1 MRQEHMTTIHPTAI
15 LGKNIIFGDNV
26 KIGPYTII
34 EDGVKIGNDT
44 IISAHSVIKTGT
56 IIENDCFIDNFVALG
71 GRPQDATFDIN
82 IRSGVKIG
90 HHTVI
95 HEHATVHRAT
105 KPDKFTTVGS
115 NCMLQTSSHVAH
127 DCIVGDNTKLA
138 NCSML
143 GGKVKI
149 GHDCFIGGGASIHQN
164 VVVGDYVILG
174 GYSAISLNLPSY
186 VMSAGANTV
195 IGLNLVGLRRAKFN
209 NEYLVELKS
218 CFREFYKRTGPTKER
233 ALKMIE
239 DGYGANPMTQ
249 HFLKSFLAKTKL
261 GFAPLR
267 KKIPS

>member
-1 MRQEHMTTIHPTAI
+1 MTTIHPTAI
-15 LGKNIIFGDNV
+15 IGDNIILGDNV

-34 EDGVKIGNDT
+34 EDGVTIGNNT
-44 IISAHSVIKTGT
+44 VISAHSVIKTGT
-56 IIENDCFIDNFVALG
+56 IIEHDCFIDNFVALG
-71 GRPQDATFDIN
+71 GRPQDSGFDIN

-105 KPDKFTTVGS
+105 KLEKFTTIGS

-127 DCIVGDNTKLA
+127 DCIVGNNTKLA
-138 NCSML
+138 NCAML

-149 GHDCFIGGGASIHQN
+149 GHDCFIGGGSAVHQN
-164 VVVGDYVILG
+164 VVVGDYVILS

-186 VMSAGANTV
+186 VMSGGPNALV
-195 IGLNLVGLRRAKFN
+195 GLNLTGLRRAKFK
-209 NEYLVELKS
+209 NEYIVELKS

-239 DGYGANPMTQ
+239 EGYGANPMTQ
-249 HFLKSFLAKTKL
+249 HFLKSFISKTHF
-261 GFAPLR
+261 GFVPLR